1 MKINEFKKKF
11 LDKFNFNRCK
21 TVALTMAVNAA
32 LQHNKLYKSSTH
44 SKERK
49 KIRNFL
55 KAEIISISQ
64 KYNFPKSQHDFKNDL
79 EDLKFKMNNEF
90 SSFFEEQFKN
100 GGLEPGFRIS
110 HSQKCLSVYLKH
122 LWCMN
127 KIPIPP
133 IPPIDRNILK
143 NANYKNLRP
152 TWTAVNSIAQYNF
165 QLSYLLKAANGVHV
179 TEWELIIFDKLEY
192 LGLKNIQKR
201 NKNQQSNPDRK

>member
-1 MKINEFKKKF
+1 
-11 LDKFNFNRCK
+11 
-21 TVALTMAVNAA
+21 
-32 LQHNKLYKSSTH
+32 
-44 SKERK
+44 
-49 KIRNFL
+49 
-55 KAEIISISQ
+55 
-64 KYNFPKSQHDFKNDL
+64 
-79 EDLKFKMNNEF
+79 
-90 SSFFEEQFKN
+90 
-100 GGLEPGFRIS
+100 
-110 HSQKCLSVYLKH
+110 
-122 LWCMN
+122 MN